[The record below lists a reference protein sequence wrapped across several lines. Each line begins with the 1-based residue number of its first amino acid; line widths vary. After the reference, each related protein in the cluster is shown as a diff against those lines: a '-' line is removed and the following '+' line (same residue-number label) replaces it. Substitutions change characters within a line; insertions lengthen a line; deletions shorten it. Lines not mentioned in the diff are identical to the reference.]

1 MCQIET
7 QYLYNVIVNFP
18 PLNLERNTPGKKNYT
33 GYAHDARNTVTD
45 LRGKHKRMLFHVF
58 QEVEYYTDH

>member
-18 PLNLERNTPGKKNYT
+18 PSIWKEIHRAEKIYT

-58 QEVEYYTDH
+58 QEVEFYTDH